1 MSWRPRWLRD
11 SHTPPQRR
19 EDKTGA
25 ARRLAKT
32 VSAIRRRSMKSP
44 PEVGREKVRLS
55 TVRVLAGFG
64 IFDPSQEAPGAG
76 LIRAVC
82 RQFRSLRPALRI
94 SMGIVD
100 QTPVQTCGHRVFVG
114 FDETCDHADSRGS
127 TMNAHGGFLA
137 NTIPSDQRVH
147 SLVKRFAQVRGN
159 RFGVAHCQALAQHQ
173 IGDASGDAQEDPSP
187 ETGEVRSRGQRQR
200 QDRVWERCPRRR
212 TLNQAKRTPS
222 GSHARSAI
230 AIVFRSSSAAAAPVS
245 SSAGHRRR

>member
-76 LIRAVC
+76 LIRAVSC
-82 RQFRSLRPALRI
+82 QFRSLRPALRI
-94 SMGIVD
+94 SMSIID
-100 QTPVQTCGHRVFVG
+100 HTPVQTCGHRILVG
-114 FDETCDHADSRGS
+114 FDETCDDADARESPWTLTLGSSPTPSQAISAFTAWSNASRRSAETGSASPTAKALALPPRSCTPVPRGSSRG
-127 TMNAHGGFLA
+127 
-137 NTIPSDQRVH
+137 
-147 SLVKRFAQVRGN
+147 
-159 RFGVAHCQALAQHQ
+159 
-173 IGDASGDAQEDPSP
+173 
-187 ETGEVRSRGQRQR
+187 
-200 QDRVWERCPRRR
+200 
-212 TLNQAKRTPS
+212 
-222 GSHARSAI
+222 
-230 AIVFRSSSAAAAPVS
+230 
-245 SSAGHRRR
+245 